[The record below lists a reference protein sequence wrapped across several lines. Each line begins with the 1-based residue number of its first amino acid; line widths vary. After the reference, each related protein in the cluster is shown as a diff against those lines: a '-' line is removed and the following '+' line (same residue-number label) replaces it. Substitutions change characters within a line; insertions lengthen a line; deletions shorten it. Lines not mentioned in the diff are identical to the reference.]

1 MNQSLS
7 IALDAMGGD
16 DAPGKVIAGAALAVR
31 KNPNLV
37 FHLYGDEPQ
46 LKPLIAQHPVLASI
60 SHIHHTPDA
69 ISGNMKPSTALRQG
83 RTSSM
88 RLAIDSVK
96 EGTTQAVVSAGN
108 TGALMVMSKFVLGL
122 LPGID
127 RPAITATMPTVN
139 ASCVMLDLG
148 ANLECSPENLV
159 QFAIMGALIAKIEL
173 GIAEP
178 RVGLLN
184 IGTEEMKGH
193 DEIRAAAS
201 ILRETPIPGKF
212 IGYVEADEV
221 PFGRVDVIVTDGFT
235 GNIALKTA
243 EGTAKLAASIVRQ
256 ALQTSWLARIGALLA
271 SGAFARSR
279 HRLDPRNYNGAMLAG
294 LRGISVKSH
303 GSADPRAFANAIL
316 VAAQLVEG
324 GLNNRIREEFTKLYG
339 ATDSVASL
347 TGPSET

>member
-1 MNQSLS
+1 MNQPLS

-16 DAPGKVIAGAALAVR
+16 HAPGMVISGAALAAR
-31 KNPNLV
+31 KHPNLV
-37 FHLYGDEPQ
+37 FHLYGDEAR
-46 LKPLIAQHPVLASI
+46 LKPLIAQHPVLQSNC
-60 SHIHHTPDA
+60 HIHHTPDA
-69 ISGNMKPSTALRQG
+69 IPGNMKPSAALRQG

-127 RPAITATMPTVN
+127 RPAISAAMPTVN
-139 ASCVMLDLG
+139 ASCVMMDLG

-173 GIAEP
+173 GITEP

-184 IGTEEMKGH
+184 IGSEEMKGH
-193 DEIRAAAS
+193 DEIRAAAA
-201 ILRETPIPGKF
+201 ILRETPISGRF
-212 IGYVEADEV
+212 IGYVEADEI
-221 PFGRVDVIVTDGFT
+221 PFGRADVVITDGFT

-243 EGTAKLAASIVRQ
+243 EGTAKLAASIVKQ
-256 ALQTSWLARIGALLA
+256 ALKKSWLAQIGALLA

-279 HRLDPRNYNGAMLAG
+279 QRLDPRNYNGAMLAG

-303 GSADPRAFANAIL
+303 GGADARAFSNAIL

-324 GLNNRIREEFTKLYG
+324 GLNTRIREEFTKLYG
-339 ATDSVASL
+339 ATDVAPAL
-347 TGPSET
+347 TDQSAT